1 VALEVRRLL
10 DQLGLHSFPKT
21 SGWAGVHVYVPVD
34 ATHRYEDTKAFARA
48 VAAVLARQ
56 RPDRV
61 VDRMALDLRAGK
73 VFVDWSQNDPGKSMV
88 APYSLRGRPVP
99 VVSTPVTWEEVDA
112 TVERRDETQLIFGP
126 GEVLDRLGQHGDR
139 FEGVL
144 SRPQRIPV
152 DLSA

>member
-1 VALEVRRLL
+1 M
-10 DQLGLHSFPKT
+10 
-21 SGWAGVHVYVPVD
+21 HVYVPVD
-34 ATHRYEDTKAFARA
+34 ANHRYEETKAFARA
-48 VAAVLARQ
+48 VAAALARQ

-61 VDRMALDLRAGK
+61 VDRMALGLRAGK

-99 VVSTPVTWEEVDA
+99 LVSTPVTWEEVDEA
-112 TVERRDETQLIFGP
+112 VEHGDETQLIFGP
-126 GEVLDRLGQHGDR
+126 GDVLDRLEEHGDR

-144 SRPQRIPV
+144 SGPQRIPV